1 MRLFAALGPG
11 DIVGAHRARL
21 SGEDIKETSIA
32 YSEQLFD
39 YCKAAQIRTYAVSQ
53 HPRRDSFRDGLLQ
66 IENRP
71 KPSWG
76 RSGLGYH
83 LAMLFI
89 AVRLA
94 VSARIFRAD
103 IAMIDSGTTHYFA
116 LAVFRLLGVPVAV
129 NLHNVL
135 WPQGFEPTGRVQKLI
150 RGLNALFFRHLA
162 SGGIGVSPE
171 CERQVLLEAKGRI
184 PFFQY
189 RCQFSLYGFRP
200 SRPYEGGPFR
210 IVYAARIERNKGVL
224 DIPEISKGLRSSLDT
239 PVVFHVCGN
248 GPLLETLRDKVA
260 AEGLHDTVIVHGR
273 LERGP
278 LLDVYANSHAVI
290 VPTRS
295 TFTEGMPQVC
305 AEAVLCDLPVIT
317 SSVANAFDV
326 LGSAIVRTTVDD
338 VDSYVGAISELVR
351 DRGCYEMH
359 RSACVSCTAQFTD
372 RGQGYAAAVERL
384 FLRLGL
390 TEEIANPGP
399 ETRQPIEGAAS

>member
-1 MRLFAALGPG
+1 MRLFVALGPG

-39 YCKAAQIRTYAVSQ
+39 YCKAAQIPTDAVSQ
-53 HPRRDSFRDGLLQ
+53 HPRRDSLRDGVLR
-66 IENRP
+66 IENQP

-83 LAMLFI
+83 LAMLYI

-94 VSARIFRAD
+94 VRARIFRAD
-103 IAMIDSGTTHYFA
+103 IALIDSGTTHYFA
-116 LAVFRLLGVPVAV
+116 LAVFRLLGVRVAV

-135 WPQGFEPTGRVQKLI
+135 WPQGFEPAGRLQKFI
-150 RGLNALFFRHLA
+150 RQLNAWFFQHLA

-171 CERQVLLEAKGRI
+171 CERQVLREARGRI

-189 RCQFSLYGFRP
+189 RCQFSLRGIRP
-200 SRPYEGGPFR
+200 SSPYEGGPFR
-210 IVYAARIERNKGVL
+210 IVCAARMERNKGVL
-224 DIPEISKGLRSSLDT
+224 DIPEISKGLQSLLDT

-248 GPLLETLRDKVA
+248 GPVLEALRDKVA
-260 AEGLHDTVIVHGR
+260 ADGLRDSVIVHGR
-273 LERGP
+273 LERTA

-326 LGSAIVRTTVDD
+326 LGPAIVRATVDD
-338 VDSYVGAISELVR
+338 TDSYVSAIGTLVS
-351 DRGCYEMH
+351 DRACYERH
-359 RSACVSCTAQFTD
+359 RSACSSCTAQFTD
-372 RGQGYAAAVERL
+372 RRHGYAAAVERL
-384 FLRLGL
+384 FLHLGL
-390 TEEIANPGP
+390 TEKITDLGP
-399 ETRQPIEGAAS
+399 ETWQPIEGAAR

>member
-21 SGEDIKETSIA
+21 SGEDIKETSLA
-32 YSEQLFD
+32 YSEQLLD
-39 YCKAAQIRTYAVSQ
+39 YCKAAQIPTYAVSQ
-53 HPRRDSFRDGLLQ
+53 HPRADSLQDGLLQ

-76 RSGLGYH
+76 RGGLGYH
-83 LAMLFI
+83 LAMLLV

-94 VSARIFRAD
+94 VRARTFRAD
-103 IAMIDSGTTHYFA
+103 VALIDSGTTHYFA
-116 LAVFRLLGVPVAV
+116 LAVFRLLGVRVAV

-135 WPQGFEPTGRVQKLI
+135 WPQGFEPTGRLQNFI
-150 RGLNALFFRHLA
+150 RRLNAWFFQHLA
-162 SGGIGVSPE
+162 SGAIGVSPE
-171 CERQVLLEAKGRI
+171 CERQVLREARDRI

-189 RCQFSLYGFRP
+189 RCQFSLRGFRP
-200 SRPYEGGPFR
+200 SSPYDGGPFR
-210 IVYAARIERNKGVL
+210 IVCAARIERNKGVL

-248 GPLLETLRDKVA
+248 GPALEALRDKVA
-260 AEGLHDTVIVHGR
+260 ADGLRDTVIVHGR
-273 LERGP
+273 LEREA
-278 LLDVYANSHAVI
+278 LLNLYANSHAVI

-305 AEAVLCDLPVIT
+305 AEAVLCGLPVIT

-326 LGSAIVRTTVDD
+326 LGPAVVQATVDD
-338 VDSYVGAISELVR
+338 TESYVKAISKIVS
-351 DRGCYEMH
+351 DRACYERH
-359 RSACVSCTAQFTD
+359 RSSCSSCTGQFTD
-372 RGQGYAAAVERL
+372 RGQGYAAAAERL

-390 TEEIANPGP
+390 TEKITNLRPG
-399 ETRQPIEGAAS
+399 TRQPIEGAAR